1 MQAEIITIG
10 DEILIGQIVDTNS
23 AWMAK
28 ELNKI
33 GIDVNRIT
41 SISDQKEEIVNA
53 VSNAMQ
59 RVPLVLM
66 TGGLG
71 PTNDDITKKTLSD
84 FFGMQLVKDEQLYKK
99 IEERLAR
106 YGIPLNEFNREQAL
120 IPDQAEIIPNELGSA
135 PCMWFEKNG
144 SVLASMPGVP
154 FEMKGIMQNGLIKK
168 LREHFQTPE
177 IIHKTIMTQGIGESV
192 LADILKEWEG
202 NLPSCAK
209 LAYLPS
215 PGQVRLRLSLRGTNR
230 KELEENIEKQV
241 ALLYDLIPENIYGF
255 DDEPIEKIVAKLLE
269 EKKASMATAESCTGG
284 YIAHLIT
291 SHAGSSAYFK
301 GSVVSYSNEIKE
313 NLLGVSPEDLEK
325 YGAVSQEVVEQ
336 MAIGVRDKMNVD
348 YAIATS
354 GIAGPDGG
362 TEEKPVGTVWIAI
375 AGKDF
380 VKSEKLKLYK
390 VRERNIKASALK
402 ALNFLRIN
410 LTE

>member
-1 MQAEIITIG
+1 
-10 DEILIGQIVDTNS
+10 
-23 AWMAK
+23 
-28 ELNKI
+28 
-33 GIDVNRIT
+33 
-41 SISDQKEEIVNA
+41 
-53 VSNAMQ
+53 
-59 RVPLVLM
+59 
-66 TGGLG
+66 
-71 PTNDDITKKTLSD
+71 
-84 FFGMQLVKDEQLYKK
+84 
-99 IEERLAR
+99 
-106 YGIPLNEFNREQAL
+106 
-120 IPDQAEIIPNELGSA
+120 
-135 PCMWFEKNG
+135 
-144 SVLASMPGVP
+144 
-154 FEMKGIMQNGLIKK
+154 
-168 LREHFQTPE
+168 
-177 IIHKTIMTQGIGESV
+177 
-192 LADILKEWEG
+192 
-202 NLPSCAK
+202 
-209 LAYLPS
+209 
-215 PGQVRLRLSLRGTNR
+215 LSLRGTNR

-301 GSVVSYSNEIKE
+301 GSVVSYSNDIKE

-348 YAIATS
+348 YPIATS

-380 VKSEKLKLYK
+380 VKSEKLNLYK

-402 ALNFLRIN
+402 ALNYLRIN